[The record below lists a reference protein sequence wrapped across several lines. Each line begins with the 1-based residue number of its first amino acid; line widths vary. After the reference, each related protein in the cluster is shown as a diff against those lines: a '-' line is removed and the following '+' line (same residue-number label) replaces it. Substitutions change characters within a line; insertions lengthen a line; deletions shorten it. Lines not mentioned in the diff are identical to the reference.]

1 MISCLVCHTI
11 NQLHNVL
18 HKTLRVDHHWNKSKE
33 YTRLKKRKK
42 KYVYLD
48 YSLSLQYSARCVRRA
63 WYIWKLDKPIRRNFS
78 VTRSFTLR
86 VTEKLSHW
94 FVKISDIY
102 IYPFSKTLQI
112 WKHALNI
119 NPFSFLIKR
128 DTIGLYVYFFVC
140 WFAFFPKLCW

>member
-1 MISCLVCHTI
+1 MYSIKPSELTI
-11 NQLHNVL
+11 TEI
-18 HKTLRVDHHWNKSKE
+18 KAKSIRV
-33 YTRLKKRKK
+33 KK
-42 KYVYLD
+42 KGKNIYVYLD

-63 WYIWKLDKPIRRNFS
+63 WYIWKLDKPIRCNFS
-78 VTRSFTLR
+78 VTRSFTLSCLID
-86 VTEKLSHW
+86 LSK
-94 FVKISDIY
+94 FQIY

-128 DTIGLYVYFFVC
+128 DTIGLYEYFFVF